1 MSTQTMKAVRQYAFG
16 GPEVLR
22 YEDAPRP
29 IPGPGEILIRVH
41 AVGLNPPDWYLR
53 DGYSALPAEW
63 QPVVEFPLTLGT
75 DVSGVVTAVAD
86 DVTAFSV
93 GDAVYSMVRFPTGMM
108 GGSQGYAEYVTA
120 PAAHV
125 ALKPVTL
132 DYAEAAGAPMS
143 LLTAWQFLVD
153 LGHDEPN
160 ALQTDQHQPR
170 PLKGKTV
177 LVNGAAGG
185 VGHFVV
191 QVARLKGAKVIA
203 VASARQATLLHQ
215 LGADEVI
222 DYQST
227 RIADVV
233 HDVDIVMD
241 VIGGAAA
248 EALIPAIKVGGALFL
263 AFPLG
268 FEGAAAAAE
277 RNITVS
283 TTQVRS
289 SGEQLKSLARLLD
302 DGSLRTIIDSRF
314 PLADAAKAHERAAR
328 GHIQGKIVLDVA

>member
-1 MSTQTMKAVRQYAFG
+1 MLTQTMKAVRQHAFG
-16 GPEVLR
+16 GPELLR
-22 YEDAPRP
+22 YEDAPMP
-29 IPGPGEILIRVH
+29 TPAAGEVLVRVH

-53 DGYSALPAEW
+53 DGYRALPAEW
-63 QPVVEFPLTLGT
+63 QPNVEFPLILGT
-75 DVSGVVTAVAD
+75 DVSGVIAAIGEG
-86 DVTAFSV
+86 VTAFSV
-93 GDAVYSMVRFPTGMM
+93 GDAVYPMVRFPTGMM
-108 GGSQGYAEYVTA
+108 GGSQAYAQYVTA
-120 PAAHV
+120 PASQV
-125 ALKPVTL
+125 ALKPLNL
-132 DYAEAAGAPMS
+132 DHARAAGAPMS

-160 ALQTDQHQPR
+160 ALQPDQHIPR
-170 PLKGKTV
+170 SLPGKTV

-185 VGHFVV
+185 VGHFAV
-191 QVARLKGAKVIA
+191 QVGKLKGAKVIA
-203 VASARQATLLHQ
+203 VASAARAPLLRE

-222 DYQST
+222 DYQTT

-233 HDVDIVMD
+233 HDVDVVMD

-248 EALIPAIKVGGALFL
+248 EALIPVIKPGGALFL

-268 FEGAAAAAE
+268 FQGEAAATQ

-289 SGEQLKSLARLLD
+289 NGDQLKDLARLLG
-302 DGSLRTIIDSRF
+302 DGSLRTVIDSGF
-314 PLADAAKAHERAAR
+314 PLADAAMAHERGAR